1 MQLFD
6 TLGIGVNKLFD
17 KKRFPFTDLSASGPF
32 APYAF
37 KAYEIGIIESDKP
50 TLARANKTITKAEL
64 ANMLYQISQHSKSNT
79 LTIKI
84 DSASITPTKEIDN
97 ETFNIFL
104 DVWRTIKDKYYYK
117 SEIDET
123 KMLYGAIKGAIG
135 ELKDPYTVF
144 TTPDQTSSVSVLQ
157 SEYEGVGI
165 SVELIDNKITVIS
178 PFKDSPAE
186 KAGIKPADI
195 ITAIDGI
202 STEGMSIDK
211 AVEMMKGKAGT
222 DVTLTVKRD
231 SQTLEIKITRGF
243 IVNKTVTLEFLK
255 HRNGYI
261 AYINMVTFGENT
273 LKEFLDAAKQISD
286 KQKNDKNVLGILL
299 DLRNNPGGYLDT
311 AIDINGFFF
320 TEDKTA
326 VILQDNNGNE
336 EVYQS
341 KYQGKDKEYLTGSG
355 LLAPFKVI
363 ILINKGSASSSE
375 ILAGSLQDYGK
386 AKLVGEQ
393 SFGKGTVQELT
404 QYKDNSVFKLTISK
418 WLTPR
423 KRDINKKG
431 LVADIF
437 VSNTGKDDTQLNT
450 AINEF

>member
-1 MQLFD
+1 
-6 TLGIGVNKLFD
+6 
-17 KKRFPFTDLSASGPF
+17 
-32 APYAF
+32 
-37 KAYEIGIIESDKP
+37 
-50 TLARANKTITKAEL
+50 
-64 ANMLYQISQHSKSNT
+64 
-79 LTIKI
+79 
-84 DSASITPTKEIDN
+84 
-97 ETFNIFL
+97 
-104 DVWRTIKDKYYYK
+104 
-117 SEIDET
+117 
-123 KMLYGAIKGAIG
+123 
-135 ELKDPYTVF
+135 
-144 TTPDQTSSVSVLQ
+144 
-157 SEYEGVGI
+157 
-165 SVELIDNKITVIS
+165 
-178 PFKDSPAE
+178 
-186 KAGIKPADI
+186 
-195 ITAIDGI
+195 
-202 STEGMSIDK
+202 
-211 AVEMMKGKAGT
+211 
-222 DVTLTVKRD
+222 
-231 SQTLEIKITRGF
+231 
-243 IVNKTVTLEFLK
+243 
-255 HRNGYI
+255 
-261 AYINMVTFGENT
+261 MVTFGENT